1 MYGLFR
7 TVTFGGPRGA
17 ILWGAGEAATLTRWS
32 INRDAHFRW
41 TLSARVARVDSY
53 RLRQLP
59 LIFSAPRVAKPAGL
73 WCFPVLPKT
82 LEMNG
87 ETLTARLG
95 PPEGR

>member
-1 MYGLFR
+1 VPGLFN
-7 TVTFGGPRGA
+7 TVTFGGHHGA
-17 ILWGAGEAATLTRWS
+17 ILWGAGEAAGFSRWS
-32 INRDAHFRW
+32 VSRDEHFHW

-59 LIFSAPRVAKPAGL
+59 LIFQAPRLAKPAGL

-82 LEMNG
+82 VELNG
-87 ETLTARLG
+87 ENLTARLG